1 MFFQFPPPPKKP
13 TSQLKFWTAAVQ
25 NHIGGQTP
33 FSTWGLTAGQL
44 LLTAACWFELAVHR
58 SLIFVLTLQYG
69 ESLFSFLRNLSTSSF
84 NTFLRFFTTRLKPKN
99 TFLLYPCHL
108 PAPPLPHSCSTLV
121 TFLLLHPCHTFAP
134 TDLPM
139 PQLGSSVA
147 TAPHPLFPV
156 TLLQLCSSYNTWPL
170 FTLPLLLPFLCHN
183 VSSDLPLFS
192 CCTLT
197 STTKVEYCAAKKR

>member
-1 MFFQFPPPPKKP
+1 MRKYSKV
-13 TSQLKFWTAAVQ
+13 SSDLK
-25 NHIGGQTP
+25 
-33 FSTWGLTAGQL
+33 
-44 LLTAACWFELAVHR
+44 LAVHR
-58 SLIFVLTLQYG
+58 SSIFVLTLQYG

-108 PAPPLPHSCSTLV
+108 SAPPLPQSCSTLV

-134 TDLPM
+134 TDLPI
-139 PQLGSSVA
+139 PQFCSSGA

-170 FTLPLLLPFLCHN
+170 FTLPLLLPFLCHI

-192 CCTLT
+192 CYFNFHDQGRILRCYKKIKNLLNVLLT
-197 STTKVEYCAAKKR
+197 A